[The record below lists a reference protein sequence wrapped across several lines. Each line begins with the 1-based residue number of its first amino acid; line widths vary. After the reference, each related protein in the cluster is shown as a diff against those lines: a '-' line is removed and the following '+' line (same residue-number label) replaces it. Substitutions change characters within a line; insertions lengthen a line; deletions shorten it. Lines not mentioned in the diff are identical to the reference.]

1 MVYIVLLDVSRPSLG
16 AASGASEIPRGL
28 AACKTLAAARSSWA
42 GRRASVLDISYSP
55 LRTLPEAAYIISSP
69 QFDRLHESG
78 STLGLQCL

>member
-1 MVYIVLLDVSRPSLG
+1 MVYIVLLNVSRPG
-16 AASGASEIPRGL
+16 FGIPRGL
-28 AACKTLAAARSSWA
+28 AACKTLAAARFR
-42 GRRASVLDISYSP
+42 RRASVLDISYSP